1 MTSVAKT
8 VLSLGILCLAL
19 VFGLSFVS
27 AARAQRHYHRL
38 MYAAHN
44 NMPEQVVD
52 EYHHLPRKLRLI
64 VQSHYDE
71 ACKIIDDSARLSD
84 LFPTMETA
92 DVVSFAVFALGMV
105 AFWLWLV
112 PRTQKQAAQK
122 KAVVMPDA
130 PTKWQ
135 IEFIR
140 RFNNG
145 IIPVGLTK
153 TAATTMI
160 NNHFSRISAMSK
172 RRNIDI
178 SPSEFMTGS
187 RSYREKMK
195 LERERKR
202 AQEKLE
208 RQREQERRQRE
219 REAQKAQKA
228 IDRLYE
234 KRAAEEEKLI
244 KAREDSFAGV
254 VRKARNA
261 KALAIQELQNLVN
274 DILADKKIEP
284 QEVRQ
289 LKAWLMANKQSS
301 DDFSSML
308 RIIDESLVDGV
319 IDAEETQAIYEGVID
334 CLITLRERRTS

>member
-1 MTSVAKT
+1 MTPVAKT

-19 VFGLSFVS
+19 VFGISFVPTT
-27 AARAQRHYHRL
+27 RAQKHYYRL
-38 MYAAHN
+38 MYAVHN
-44 NMPEQVVD
+44 NMPEQVIA
-52 EYHHLPRKLRLI
+52 EYHHLPKKLRLI
-64 VQSHYDE
+64 VQPRYDE
-71 ACKIIDDSARLSD
+71 ARKVIDDSARFSD
-84 LFPTMETA
+84 LFPTMEVA
-92 DVVSFAVFALGMV
+92 DAVSLAVFMLGMV
-105 AFWLWLV
+105 VFWLWLA
-112 PRTQKQAAQK
+112 PRTKKQTSQKT
-122 KAVVMPDA
+122 AVVVSDA

-153 TAATTMI
+153 TTAALMI
-160 NNHFSRISAMSK
+160 NNHFARISSVSK
-172 RRNIDI
+172 RQNIDI
-178 SPSEFMTGS
+178 SPTEFMTGS
-187 RSYREKMK
+187 RAYREKMK

-219 REAQKAQKA
+219 REAQKAQKV
-228 IDRLYE
+228 INRLYE
-234 KRAAEEEKLI
+234 KRVAEEEKLI

-254 VRKARNA
+254 VRRVRSA

-284 QEVRQ
+284 QEVRR
-289 LKAWLMANKQSS
+289 LKAWLMANRQSA
-301 DDFSSML
+301 DDFASMF

-319 IDAEETQAIYEGVID
+319 IDVEETQAIYEGVID
-334 CLITLRERRTS
+334 CLITLRERRTP

>member
-1 MTSVAKT
+1 MTPVVKT
-8 VLSLGILCLAL
+8 VLSLGILCLAF
-19 VFGLSFVS
+19 VFGISFVS
-27 AARAQRHYHRL
+27 PARAQKHYHRL

-44 NMPEQVVD
+44 DLPEQVIA
-52 EYHHLPRKLRLI
+52 EYHHLPKKLRLI

-71 ACKIIDDSARLSD
+71 ARKVIEDSARLSD
-84 LFPTMETA
+84 LFPTMEAA
-92 DVVSFAVFALGMV
+92 DAVSLAVFVLGMV

-112 PRTQKQAAQK
+112 PRTKNPPAQK
-122 KAVVMPDA
+122 KAVVVSDA

-145 IIPVGLTK
+145 IIPVGLTQT
-153 TAATTMI
+153 TAASMI
-160 NNHFSRISAMSK
+160 NNHLARISAMSK
-172 RRNIDI
+172 RQNIDI
-178 SPSEFMTGS
+178 SPAEFMTGS

-208 RQREQERRQRE
+208 RQREQERRQQE

-234 KRAAEEEKLI
+234 KRVAEEEKLI
-244 KAREDSFAGV
+244 KAREDSSAGV
-254 VRKARNA
+254 VRRARSA

-284 QEVRQ
+284 QEVRR
-289 LKAWLMANKQSS
+289 LKAWLMANRQSS
-301 DDFSSML
+301 DDFASMF
-308 RIIDESLVDGV
+308 RIIDESLVDGI

-334 CLITLRERRTS
+334 CLITLRERRTP

>member
-1 MTSVAKT
+1 VW
-8 VLSLGILCLAL
+8 
-19 VFGLSFVS
+19 F
-27 AARAQRHYHRL
+27 
-38 MYAAHN
+38 
-44 NMPEQVVD
+44 
-52 EYHHLPRKLRLI
+52 
-64 VQSHYDE
+64 
-71 ACKIIDDSARLSD
+71 SD
-84 LFPTMETA
+84 LFPTLETA
-92 DVVSFAVFALGMV
+92 DVASLAVFALGMV

-112 PRTQKQAAQK
+112 PRPKKQAAQK
-122 KAVVMPDA
+122 KTAVIPDA
-130 PTKWQ
+130 PTKCQ
-135 IEFIR
+135 MEFIR

-153 TAATTMI
+153 TTAAMMI
-160 NNHFSRISAMSK
+160 NNHLARICAMSK

-178 SPSEFMTGS
+178 SPTEFMTGS
-187 RSYREKMK
+187 RSYRERMK

-234 KRAAEEEKLI
+234 KRVAEEEKLI
-244 KAREDSFAGV
+244 KAREDSCVGV
-254 VRKARNA
+254 ARKPRSA
-261 KALAIQELQNLVN
+261 KALAILELQNLVN

-308 RIIDESLVDGV
+308 RIIDESLIDGV